1 MFSGPESVDFV
12 PCPPPGQAGRF
23 PVKHGEIMSTTAT
36 AAPPGSERAV
46 AGEKN
51 QQLNSIIMTTR
62 DLPAM
67 PQVASKVLELSSDPN
82 TSANQLQQ
90 VIADDQAMTARILK
104 IANSA
109 LYSCSRKIK
118 TLTEAIVMLGFNSI
132 RSLVVTSAARNL
144 YNTRTSQTGLKERL
158 LWEHS
163 IGCAFACRLMASESR
178 PSFTEEAFLAG
189 LMHDIG
195 KLVLNIQKPEM
206 FDQIVQVVYNEN
218 RPFAGSERE
227 LFGFDHTDVGAM
239 LANKWK
245 LSPILEDVIKNHH
258 NQAALSPETPLL
270 SYLDLGNKL
279 CHKLGIGFIQDP
291 ELDIVNCQANQ
302 ILGFPPEFFDQV
314 TQTLQETLETEMEI
328 FI

>member
-1 MFSGPESVDFV
+1 
-12 PCPPPGQAGRF
+12 
-23 PVKHGEIMSTTAT
+23 MSTTAT
-36 AAPPGSERAV
+36 APPSAAQTDGTT
-46 AGEKN
+46 EK
-51 QQLNSIIMTTR
+51 QKLSKIIMTTR

-90 VIADDQAMTARILK
+90 VISDDQAMTARILK

-144 YNTRTSQTGLKERL
+144 YNTRNSQTGLKERL

-163 IGCAFACRLMASESR
+163 IGCAFACRIMAAETR
-178 PSFTEEAFLAG
+178 PAMTEEAFLAG

-195 KLVLNIQKPEM
+195 KLVLNIQTPEM

-218 RPFAGSERE
+218 RPFASSERE
-227 LFGFDHTDVGAM
+227 LFGFDHTEVGAL

-245 LSPILEDVIKNHH
+245 LSPVLEEVIRNHH

-270 SYLDLGNKL
+270 SILDLGNKV
-279 CHKLGIGFIQDP
+279 CHKLGIGFIHDP
-291 ELDIVNCQANQ
+291 DLNIVECQANQ
-302 ILGFPPEFFDQV
+302 MLGFSPEFFDQI
-314 TQTLQETLETEMEI
+314 TTSLQETLETEMEI

>member
-1 MFSGPESVDFV
+1 
-12 PCPPPGQAGRF
+12 
-23 PVKHGEIMSTTAT
+23 MSTTLEVSARPT
-36 AAPPGSERAV
+36 PPSAREN
-46 AGEKN
+46 KD
-51 QQLNSIIMTTR
+51 QLQNIIMTTR

-82 TSANQLQQ
+82 TSALQLQQ
-90 VIADDQAMTARILK
+90 VISDDQAMTARILK

-163 IGCAFACRLMASESR
+163 IGCAFACRLMASETR

-195 KLVLNIQKPEM
+195 KLVLNIQVPEL

-218 RPFAGSERE
+218 RSFALTEQE
-227 LFGFDHTDVGAM
+227 HFGFDHTQVGAM
-239 LANKWK
+239 LVNKWK
-245 LSPILEDVIKNHH
+245 LAPVLEDVIRNHH
-258 NQAALSPETPLL
+258 NEAALSPEAPLL
-270 SYLDLGNKL
+270 LYLDLGNKL

-291 ELDIVNCQANQ
+291 DLDIVGCQSNQ
-302 ILGFPPEFFDQV
+302 ILGFGPEFFETV
-314 TQTLQETLETEMEI
+314 ARGLQETLETEMEI

>member
-1 MFSGPESVDFV
+1 
-12 PCPPPGQAGRF
+12 
-23 PVKHGEIMSTTAT
+23 MSTTVDVSPRVDSQEAQD
-36 AAPPGSERAV
+36 
-46 AGEKN
+46 N
-51 QQLNSIIMTTR
+51 QEQLQKIIMTTR

-82 TSANQLQQ
+82 TSAFQLQQ

-163 IGCAFACRLMASESR
+163 IGCAFACRIMAGETR
-178 PSFTEEAFLAG
+178 PALTEEAFLAG

-195 KLVLNIQKPEM
+195 KLVLNLQTPEM

-218 RPFAGSERE
+218 RSFARTEQE
-227 LFGFDHTDVGAM
+227 IYGFDHTEVGA
-239 LANKWK
+239 LLVNKWK
-245 LSPILEDVIKNHH
+245 LSPILEEVIRNHH
-258 NQAALSPETPLL
+258 NEAAMSPEAPLL
-270 SYLDLGNKL
+270 LYLDLGNRL
-279 CHKLGIGFIQDP
+279 CHKLGIGFVQDP
-291 ELDIVNCQANQ
+291 DMDIVGCQSNQ
-302 ILGFPPEFFDQV
+302 ILGFGPDFFDSV
-314 TQTLQETLETEMEI
+314 TTLLQETLETEMEI